1 MKAVLLNDLKLYK
14 TQAISFLL
22 ITVFAIII
30 NFYLHGLT
38 TSSSLVIYIFIVNL
52 IIRAQIVFSDNFSD
66 LDKFMIMPVSINEYV
81 KSKIIKNIV
90 VFVISS
96 VVFAIILL
104 SLDEMPKSLIN
115 FYFLNF
121 LAGDFVL
128 MSFFHILQVKFK
140 KRFIGLFY
148 FLLLNLIGFA
158 LMFFNLIDYRLISV
172 LITVLVVLLSIYLDY
187 RFSTEIL
194 KEMKI

>member
-1 MKAVLLNDLKLYK
+1 MKAVLINDLKLYK

-22 ITVFAIII
+22 ITIFVIII

-38 TSSSLVIYIFIVNL
+38 ISSSLINYIFILTL
-52 IIRAQIVFSDNFSD
+52 IIRAEIVFSDNYSD
-66 LDKFMIMPVSINEYV
+66 LDKFLIMPISINEYI
-81 KSKIIKNIV
+81 KSKIIKNTV

-121 LAGDFVL
+121 LAVDFVL
-128 MSFFHILQVKFK
+128 MTFFHILLVKFK
-140 KRFIGLFY
+140 KRFIGLLY

-158 LMFFNLIDYRLISV
+158 LMFFNLIDYRLTSV
-172 LITVLVVLLSIYLDY
+172 LISALVILLSLYLDY
-187 RFSTEIL
+187 RLSKEIL
-194 KEMKI
+194 KEMKE